1 MTELS
6 LRPGYHAGNTPQ
18 KPAIIEAATGQVT
31 TFEEL
36 EEQSTAIAC
45 LFDSLGL
52 RPGDHIAIVMHNCAA
67 YLAVT
72 WAAQRAGLFFTP
84 INWHLTA
91 DEAAYILDDC
101 GATVL
106 FASARVRELAETII
120 AQRER
125 PLHCYSVSE
134 TFGAFTSLAEALGTI
149 TNAPRSSETEGAF
162 MFYSSG
168 TTGRPKGILRAL
180 TSIPFGTGTS
190 FDALT
195 GGLFGFVEPMVY
207 LCPAPLYH
215 AAPLGWSMSANR
227 YGGTVVLMENFDAV
241 EALRCIEQ
249 YGITHAQF
257 VPTMFVRMLKLD
269 PTERTRFDLSS
280 LKVAVHAAAPCPV
293 DVKQQMIDWWGPIL
307 LEYYAG
313 SEGNGFC
320 FVDSPS
326 WLTHRG
332 TVGRSVMGTV
342 RIVDEE
348 GGLCPTGEVGT
359 VYFEGT
365 AAFEYH
371 NDPEKTASA
380 FDKNGWSTLGDL
392 GHLDDEGFLYLSD
405 RRSHLIISGGV
416 NIYPQEVEN
425 VLTMHPKV
433 ADVAVIGVP
442 HPEMGEEVKAVVQLA
457 NPADATDEVAREL
470 MAFCQERL
478 ARFKCPRS
486 VDFDPELPRLPTGK
500 LFKRRLIDRYRA

>member
-1 MTELS
+1 MSELK

-18 KPAIIEAATGQVT
+18 KPAIIEGATGQVT
-31 TFEEL
+31 TFGEL

-72 WAAQRAGLFFTP
+72 WAAQRSGLYFTP

-106 FASARVRELAETII
+106 FASERVRELAETII
-120 AQRER
+120 AKRER
-125 PLHCYSVSE
+125 PLHCYSAGE
-134 TFGAFTSLAEALGTI
+134 TFGEFTSLADALGAI
-149 TNAPRSSETEGAF
+149 TQASRASETEGAF

-168 TTGRPKGILRAL
+168 TTGRPKGILRSL
-180 TSIPFGTGTS
+180 ESIPFGTGTS

-227 YGGTVVLMENFDAV
+227 YGGTVILMENFDAV
-241 EALRCIEQ
+241 EALRCIER
-249 YGITHAQF
+249 YKITHAQF

-269 PTERTRFDLSS
+269 PAERTRFDLSS

-348 GGLCPTGEVGT
+348 GDLCPTGEVGT

-392 GHLDDEGFLYLSD
+392 GHLDDENFLYLSD

-478 ARFKCPRS
+478 AKFKCPRS